1 MTVNRFPVEGGH
13 VLTFARAIGDT
24 NAAYSDHRFDETGLI
39 GVAVPPTFV
48 QASAQFDTDYPL
60 RPHPGKRWLTA
71 QGSASDGANGC
82 ERGSAP
88 EQNSG
93 GTVLHAEQRYE
104 FARPVRVGDV
114 LSATARAG
122 RSWEKARRNG
132 GRLEFNETV
141 TEYRDSDDQL
151 VVTAIAVAVRVP
163 SSDVEMEKAR

>member
-24 NAAYSDHRFDETGLI
+24 SAAYSDHRFDETGLI

-60 RPHPGKRWLTA
+60 RPHAGRPWPTGPSSSSNGA
-71 QGSASDGANGC
+71 DGQ

-88 EQNSG
+88 EQPGG
-93 GTVLHAEQRYE
+93 GTVLHAEQCYE

-114 LSATARAG
+114 LSAAARPG
-122 RSWEKARRNG
+122 RSWEKTRRNG

-141 TEYRDSDDQL
+141 TEYRDLDDQL
-151 VVTAIAVAVRVP
+151 VVTAIAVAVRVQAA
-163 SSDVEMEKAR
+163 DAEMEKVR